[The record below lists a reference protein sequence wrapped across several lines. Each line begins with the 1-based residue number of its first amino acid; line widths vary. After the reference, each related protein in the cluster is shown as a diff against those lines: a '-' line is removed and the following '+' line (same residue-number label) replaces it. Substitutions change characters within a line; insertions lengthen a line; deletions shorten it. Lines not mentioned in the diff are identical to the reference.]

1 MPSVVRLQR
10 ELRRFSGD
18 SSGSAIFSGRR
29 EGFAMYFARLVRSLW
44 KDKLI
49 KQGYDLEPLW
59 LTLHILTTYRS
70 LGLQQSNFEDKLL
83 VTVQKNLFALKE
95 FLDKNPHL
103 FHSVPGEHT
112 VLRTSSGNEQ
122 EAWKVVH
129 LSACDTLAQ
138 PCLGRAKFRVPAPS
152 AVIQIH

>member
-10 ELRRFSGD
+10 ELRHFSGD

-44 KDKLI
+44 KEKLI
-49 KQGYDLEPLW
+49 KRGYDPDPLW
-59 LTLHILTTYRS
+59 LTVHILTTCRS

-122 EAWKVVH
+122 EAWKVIH
-129 LSACDTLAQ
+129 LSARGTLAH
-138 PCLGRAKFRVPAPS
+138 PCLGRAKFCVPAPS
-152 AVIQIH
+152 AAIQVH